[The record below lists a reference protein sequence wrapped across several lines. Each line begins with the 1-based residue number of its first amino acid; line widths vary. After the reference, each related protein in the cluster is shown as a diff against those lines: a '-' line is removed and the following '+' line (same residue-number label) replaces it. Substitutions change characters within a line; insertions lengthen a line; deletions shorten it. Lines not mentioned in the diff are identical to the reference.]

1 MRLFSLVTL
10 IEYTMTAPEQ
20 ILNQVF
26 GYSEFREGQL
36 DIINHATNQRDC
48 LVIMPTGGGKS
59 LCFQI
64 PALVLPGLTIVVSPL
79 ISLMKDQVDSLQANG
94 VAAAYLNSSQSR
106 EESMSIINAMQYG
119 ELKLIYVAPER
130 LMQHNF
136 LERISQLQISLIA
149 IDEAHCISQW
159 GHDFRPEY
167 ALLGQIKSLFPH
179 APVMALTATADDATR
194 EEIVTRLKLDNH
206 FYHQASFDRPNIRYT
221 LYEKFKPF
229 SQLLQYLKT
238 QDNNSG
244 IIYCTTRK
252 QVEEIAFKLQQQNY
266 SILAYHGGM
275 EHSVRQ
281 SVQESFIRG
290 NTDIVVATVAF
301 GMGIDKPD
309 VRFVVHY
316 NIPKNI
322 ESYYQETGRAGRDG
336 MNAEAVMLYDPSDIG
351 KVRFL
356 IEQGNNPAQQ
366 QVEHQKLTAMAAFAE
381 AQTCRRQVLLHYFGE
396 YGTKKC
402 GNCDICLDPPKHFD
416 GTLAAQKALSC
427 VYRLKQSF
435 GVAYVI
441 DVLRGSKNQRVLE
454 YGHEK
459 LSTYGIGVEHSNEYW
474 LSIFRQL
481 IHLGY
486 MRQDITRSSI
496 LVLNPE
502 ARAALKGENIIELA
516 VPRIQAMSKSS
527 TGSTRSRK
535 DDYDYDEVLFA
546 KLRALRKTIADKQG
560 VPPYVVF
567 NDASLAE
574 MAEQQPQTPFEL
586 LKVNGVGERKLEKFG
601 DDFLAIIRSY
611 QYD

>member
-1 MRLFSLVTL
+1 MQTTQSTPQQVLS
-10 IEYTMTAPEQ
+10 
-20 ILNQVF
+20 QVF
-26 GYSEFREGQL
+26 GYSEFRAGQL
-36 DIINHATNQRDC
+36 DIIEQTLNHRDC

-64 PALVLPGLTIVVSPL
+64 PALLMSGITIVISPL
-79 ISLMKDQVDSLQANG
+79 ISLMKDQVDTLKANG

-106 EESMSIINAMQYG
+106 EESIAVLNALQYG
-119 ELKLIYVAPER
+119 EIKLIYVAPER
-130 LMQHNF
+130 ILQPSF
-136 LERISQLQISLIA
+136 LERIQQLHISLIA

-167 ALLGQIKSLFPH
+167 TNLGQIKSVLPT
-179 APVMALTATADDATR
+179 PPIMALTATADDATR
-194 EEIVTRLKLDNH
+194 QEIASRLNLNNP

-229 SQLLQYLKT
+229 HQLLQYLKT
-238 QDNNSG
+238 QGDNSG

-252 QVEEIAFKLQQQNY
+252 QVEETTAKLQQQHL
-266 SILAYHGGM
+266 SVLGYHGGM
-275 EHSVRQ
+275 EHSERM

-290 NTDIVVATVAF
+290 DTDIVVATVAF

-309 VRFVVHY
+309 VRFVIHY

-336 MNAEAVMLYDPSDIG
+336 MNAEAVMLYDPSDTG
-351 KVRFL
+351 RVRFL
-356 IEQGNNPAQQ
+356 IEQGNNQAQQ
-366 QVEHQKLTAMAAFAE
+366 QVEHQKLNAMAAFAE

-396 YGTKKC
+396 YGSEKC

-416 GTLAAQKALSC
+416 GTVVAQKALSC
-427 VYRLKQSF
+427 VYRVQQNF

-441 DVLRGSKNQRVLE
+441 DVLRGSKNQRILD
-454 YGHEK
+454 YGHDK
-459 LSTYGIGVEHSNEYW
+459 LTTYGIGVEHSTEYW

-486 MRQDITRSSI
+486 LRQDITRSSV
-496 LVLNPE
+496 LMLNPE
-502 ARAALKGENIIELA
+502 ARAVLKGEKRVELA
-516 VPRIQAMSKSS
+516 VPRLQAITKSS
-527 TGSTRSRK
+527 SAKGRSRK

-546 KLRALRKTIADKQG
+546 KLRTLRKTIADDQG

-567 NDASLAE
+567 SDASLAE

-586 LKVNGVGERKLEKFG
+586 LRVNGVGERKLEKFG
-601 DDFLAIIRSY
+601 DEFLALIREY
-611 QYD
+611 QFEN

>member
-1 MRLFSLVTL
+1 MQQPPTPQQVLS
-10 IEYTMTAPEQ
+10 
-20 ILNQVF
+20 QVF
-26 GYSEFREGQL
+26 GYSEFRTGQL
-36 DIINHATNQRDC
+36 DIIEQALNHRDS

-64 PALVLPGLTIVVSPL
+64 PALLMPGLTIVVSPL
-79 ISLMKDQVDSLQANG
+79 ISLMKDQVDTLQANG
-94 VAAAYLNSSQSR
+94 VAAAYLNSSQTR
-106 EESMSIINAMQYG
+106 EESMQVLNAMQYG
-119 ELKLIYVAPER
+119 EIKLIYVAPER
-130 LMQHNF
+130 ILQPNF
-136 LERISQLQISLIA
+136 LERIQQLHISLIA

-167 ALLGQIKSLFPH
+167 ASLGQIKSVLPT
-179 APVMALTATADDATR
+179 PPIMALTATADDATR
-194 EEIVTRLKLDNH
+194 QEISSRLNLNDP

-229 SQLLQYLKT
+229 TQLLQYLKT

-252 QVEEIAFKLQQQNY
+252 QVEETAFKLQQQNY
-266 SILAYHGGM
+266 SVLGYHGGM
-275 EHSVRQ
+275 EHSERM

-290 NTDIVVATVAF
+290 DTDIVVATVAF

-309 VRFVVHY
+309 VRFVIHY

-336 MNAEAVMLYDPSDIG
+336 MAAEAVMLYDPSDTG
-351 KVRFL
+351 RVRFL

-366 QVEHQKLTAMAAFAE
+366 QVEHQKLNAMAAFAE

-396 YGTKKC
+396 YGSSKC
-402 GNCDICLDPPKHFD
+402 GNCDICLDPPQHFD
-416 GTLAAQKALSC
+416 GTVVAQKALSC
-427 VYRLKQSF
+427 VYRVQQNF

-454 YGHEK
+454 YGHDK
-459 LSTYGIGVEHSNEYW
+459 LTTYGIGVEHSAEYW

-486 MRQDITRSSI
+486 LRQDITRSSI

-502 ARAALKGENIIELA
+502 ARSALKGEKVIELA
-516 VPRIQAMSKSS
+516 VPRLQAISKSS
-527 TGSTRSRK
+527 GSAKGRSRK

-546 KLRALRKTIADKQG
+546 KLRTLRKTIADAQG

-574 MAEQQPQTPFEL
+574 MAEQQPQTPYEL
-586 LKVNGVGERKLEKFG
+586 LRVNGVGERKLEKFG
-601 DDFLAIIRSY
+601 DDFLALIREY
-611 QYD
+611 QFEN

>member
-1 MRLFSLVTL
+1 VITVAPL
-10 IEYTMTAPEQ
+10 EQAMTSPQ
-20 ILNQVF
+20 QVLSQVF
-26 GYSEFREGQL
+26 GYSEFRVGQL
-36 DIINHATNQRDC
+36 DIIDSAINGTDC

-64 PALVLPGLTIVVSPL
+64 PALLMPGLTIVVSPL
-79 ISLMKDQVDSLQANG
+79 ISLMKDQVDTLQANG
-94 VAAAYLNSSQSR
+94 INAAYLNSSQTR
-106 EESMSIINAMQYG
+106 QESMAILNAMQHG
-119 ELKLIYVAPER
+119 EIKLIYVAPER
-130 LMQHNF
+130 LMQPSF
-136 LERISQLQISLIA
+136 LDRIQQLHISLIA

-167 ALLGQIKSLFPH
+167 ATLGRIKSVLPH
-179 APVMALTATADDATR
+179 PPIMALTATADDATR
-194 EEIVTRLKLDNH
+194 QEISNRLNLNNP

-229 SQLLQYLKT
+229 TQLLQYLKT
-238 QDNNSG
+238 QGDNSG

-252 QVEEIAFKLQQQNY
+252 QVEEIASKLQQQNY
-266 SILAYHGGM
+266 SVLAYHGGM
-275 EHSVRQ
+275 EHSIRM

-290 NTDIVVATVAF
+290 DTDIVVATVAF

-309 VRFVVHY
+309 VRFVIHY

-336 MNAEAVMLYDPSDIG
+336 MNAEAVMLFDPADIG

-366 QVEHQKLTAMAAFAE
+366 QVEHQKLSAMSAFAE

-396 YGTKKC
+396 YGTPKC

-416 GTLAAQKALSC
+416 GTLATQKALSC

-441 DVLRGSKNQRVLE
+441 DVLRGSKNQRILE
-454 YGHEK
+454 YGHDK
-459 LSTYGIGVEHSNEYW
+459 LSTYGIGVEHSGEYW

-496 LVLNPE
+496 LVLNPD
-502 ARAALKGENIIELA
+502 ARAALKGENVIELA
-516 VPRIQAMSKSS
+516 VPRLQAITKSS
-527 TGSTRSRK
+527 ASGRSRK

-546 KLRALRKTIADKQG
+546 KLRKLRKRIADEQS

-574 MAEQQPQTPFEL
+574 MAEQQPQTPFEF
-586 LKVNGVGERKLEKFG
+586 LKINGVGERKLEKFG
-601 DDFLAIIRSY
+601 ADFLDVLRSY
-611 QYD
+611 QF

>member
-1 MRLFSLVTL
+1 MQQPPTPQQVLS
-10 IEYTMTAPEQ
+10 
-20 ILNQVF
+20 QVF
-26 GYSEFREGQL
+26 GYSEFRTGQL
-36 DIINHATNQRDC
+36 DIIEQALNHRDS

-64 PALVLPGLTIVVSPL
+64 PALLMPGITIVVSPL
-79 ISLMKDQVDSLQANG
+79 ISLMKDQVDTLRANG
-94 VAAAYLNSSQSR
+94 VAAAYLNSSQTR
-106 EESMSIINAMQYG
+106 EESMQVLNAMQYG
-119 ELKLIYVAPER
+119 EIKLIYVAPER
-130 LMQHNF
+130 ILQPNF
-136 LERISQLQISLIA
+136 LERIQQLHISLIA

-167 ALLGQIKSLFPH
+167 ASLGQIKSVLPT
-179 APVMALTATADDATR
+179 PPIMALTATADDATR
-194 EEIVTRLKLDNH
+194 QEISSRLNLNDP

-229 SQLLQYLKT
+229 TQLLQYLKT

-252 QVEEIAFKLQQQNY
+252 QVEETAFKLQQQNF
-266 SILAYHGGM
+266 SVLGYHGGM
-275 EHSVRQ
+275 EHSERM

-290 NTDIVVATVAF
+290 DTDIVVATVAF

-309 VRFVVHY
+309 VRFVIHY

-336 MNAEAVMLYDPSDIG
+336 MAAEAVMLYDPSDTG
-351 KVRFL
+351 RVRFL

-366 QVEHQKLTAMAAFAE
+366 QVEHQKLNAMAAFAE

-396 YGTKKC
+396 YGSSKC
-402 GNCDICLDPPKHFD
+402 GNCDICLDPPQHFD
-416 GTLAAQKALSC
+416 GTVVAQKALSC
-427 VYRLKQSF
+427 VYRVQQNF

-454 YGHEK
+454 YGHDK
-459 LSTYGIGVEHSNEYW
+459 LTTYGIGVEHSAEYW

-486 MRQDITRSSI
+486 LRQDITRSSI

-502 ARAALKGENIIELA
+502 ARSALKGEKVIELA
-516 VPRIQAMSKSS
+516 VPRLQAISKSS
-527 TGSTRSRK
+527 GSAKGRSRK

-546 KLRALRKTIADKQG
+546 KLRTLRKTIADAQG

-574 MAEQQPQTPFEL
+574 MAEQQPQTPYEL
-586 LKVNGVGERKLEKFG
+586 LRVNGVGERKLEKFG
-601 DDFLAIIRSY
+601 DDFLALIREY
-611 QYD
+611 QFEN

>member
-1 MRLFSLVTL
+1 MQQPPTPQQVLS
-10 IEYTMTAPEQ
+10 
-20 ILNQVF
+20 QVF
-26 GYSEFREGQL
+26 GYSEFRTGQL
-36 DIINHATNQRDC
+36 DIIEQALSHRDS

-64 PALVLPGLTIVVSPL
+64 PALLMSGLTIVVSPL
-79 ISLMKDQVDSLQANG
+79 ISLMKDQVDTLQANG
-94 VAAAYLNSSQSR
+94 VAAAYLNSSQTR
-106 EESMSIINAMQYG
+106 EESMQVLNAMQYG
-119 ELKLIYVAPER
+119 EIKLIYVAPER
-130 LMQHNF
+130 ILQPSF
-136 LERISQLQISLIA
+136 LERIQQLHISLIA

-167 ALLGQIKSLFPH
+167 ASLGQIKSVLPT
-179 APVMALTATADDATR
+179 PPIMALTATADDATR
-194 EEIVTRLKLDNH
+194 QEISSRLNLNDP

-229 SQLLQYLKT
+229 TQLLQYLKT

-252 QVEEIAFKLQQQNY
+252 QVEETAFKLQQQNF
-266 SILAYHGGM
+266 SVLGYHGGM
-275 EHSVRQ
+275 EHSERM

-290 NTDIVVATVAF
+290 DTDIVVATVAF

-309 VRFVVHY
+309 VRFVIHY

-336 MNAEAVMLYDPSDIG
+336 MAAEAVMLYDPSDTG
-351 KVRFL
+351 RVRFL

-366 QVEHQKLTAMAAFAE
+366 QVEHQKLNAMAAFAE

-396 YGTKKC
+396 YGSSKC
-402 GNCDICLDPPKHFD
+402 GNCDICLDPPQHFN
-416 GTLAAQKALSC
+416 GTVVAQKALSC
-427 VYRLKQSF
+427 VYRVQQNF

-454 YGHEK
+454 YGHDK
-459 LSTYGIGVEHSNEYW
+459 LTTYGIGVEHSAEYW

-486 MRQDITRSSI
+486 LRQDITRSSI

-502 ARAALKGENIIELA
+502 ARSALKGEKIIELA
-516 VPRIQAMSKSS
+516 VPRLQAISKSS
-527 TGSTRSRK
+527 GGAKGRSRK

-546 KLRALRKTIADKQG
+546 KLRTLRKTIADAQG

-574 MAEQQPQTPFEL
+574 MAEQQPQTPYEL
-586 LKVNGVGERKLEKFG
+586 LRVNGVGERKLEKFG
-601 DDFLAIIRSY
+601 DDFLALIREY
-611 QYD
+611 QFDN

>member
-1 MRLFSLVTL
+1 MQQPPTPQQVLS
-10 IEYTMTAPEQ
+10 
-20 ILNQVF
+20 QVF
-26 GYSEFREGQL
+26 GYSEFRTGQL
-36 DIINHATNQRDC
+36 DIIEQALSHRDS

-64 PALVLPGLTIVVSPL
+64 PALLMSGLTIVVSPL
-79 ISLMKDQVDSLQANG
+79 ISLMKDQVDTLQANG
-94 VAAAYLNSSQSR
+94 VAAAYLNSSQTR
-106 EESMSIINAMQYG
+106 EESMQVLNAMQYG
-119 ELKLIYVAPER
+119 EIKLIYVAPER
-130 LMQHNF
+130 ILQPNF
-136 LERISQLQISLIA
+136 LERIQQLHISLIA

-167 ALLGQIKSLFPH
+167 ASLGQIKSVLPT
-179 APVMALTATADDATR
+179 PPIMALTATADDATR
-194 EEIVTRLKLDNH
+194 QEISSRLNLNDP

-229 SQLLQYLKT
+229 TQLLQYLKT

-252 QVEEIAFKLQQQNY
+252 QVEETAFKLQQQNF
-266 SILAYHGGM
+266 SVLGYHGGM
-275 EHSVRQ
+275 EHSERM

-290 NTDIVVATVAF
+290 DTDIVVATVAF

-309 VRFVVHY
+309 VRFVIHY

-336 MNAEAVMLYDPSDIG
+336 MAAEAVMLYDPSDTG
-351 KVRFL
+351 RVRFL

-366 QVEHQKLTAMAAFAE
+366 QVEHQKLNAMAAFAE

-396 YGTKKC
+396 YGSSKC
-402 GNCDICLDPPKHFD
+402 GNCDICLDPPQHFD
-416 GTLAAQKALSC
+416 GTVVAQKALSC
-427 VYRLKQSF
+427 VYRVQQNF

-454 YGHEK
+454 YGHDK
-459 LSTYGIGVEHSNEYW
+459 LTTYGIGVEHSAEYW

-486 MRQDITRSSI
+486 LRQDITRSSI

-502 ARAALKGENIIELA
+502 ARSALKGEKVIELA
-516 VPRIQAMSKSS
+516 VPRLQAISKSS
-527 TGSTRSRK
+527 NSAKGRSRK

-546 KLRALRKTIADKQG
+546 KLRTLRKTIADAQG

-574 MAEQQPQTPFEL
+574 MAEQQPQTPYEL
-586 LKVNGVGERKLEKFG
+586 LRVNGVGERKLEKFG
-601 DDFLAIIRSY
+601 DDFLALIREY
-611 QYD
+611 QFEN

>member
-1 MRLFSLVTL
+1 MQTTQSTPQQVLS
-10 IEYTMTAPEQ
+10 
-20 ILNQVF
+20 QVF
-26 GYSEFREGQL
+26 GYSEFRAGQL
-36 DIINHATNQRDC
+36 DIIEQTLNHRDC

-64 PALVLPGLTIVVSPL
+64 PALLMSGITIVISPL
-79 ISLMKDQVDSLQANG
+79 ISLMKDQVDTLKANG

-106 EESMSIINAMQYG
+106 EESIAVLNALQYG
-119 ELKLIYVAPER
+119 EIKLIYVAPER
-130 LMQHNF
+130 ILQPSF
-136 LERISQLQISLIA
+136 LERIQQLHISLIA

-167 ALLGQIKSLFPH
+167 TKLGQIKSVLPT
-179 APVMALTATADDATR
+179 PPIMALTATADDATR
-194 EEIVTRLKLDNH
+194 QEIAQRLNLNNP

-229 SQLLQYLKT
+229 HQLLQYLKT
-238 QDNNSG
+238 QGDNSG

-252 QVEEIAFKLQQQNY
+252 QVEETTAKLQQQHL
-266 SILAYHGGM
+266 SVLGYHGGM
-275 EHSVRQ
+275 EHSERM

-290 NTDIVVATVAF
+290 DTDIVVATVAF

-309 VRFVVHY
+309 VRFVIHY

-336 MNAEAVMLYDPSDIG
+336 MNAEAVMLYDPSDTG
-351 KVRFL
+351 RVRFL
-356 IEQGNNPAQQ
+356 IEQGNNQAQQ
-366 QVEHQKLTAMAAFAE
+366 QVEHQKLNAMAAFAE

-396 YGTKKC
+396 YGSEKC

-416 GTLAAQKALSC
+416 GTVVAQKALSC
-427 VYRLKQSF
+427 VYRVQQNF

-441 DVLRGSKNQRVLE
+441 DVLRGSKNQRILD
-454 YGHEK
+454 YGHDK
-459 LSTYGIGVEHSNEYW
+459 LTTYGIGVEHSTEYW

-486 MRQDITRSSI
+486 LRQDITRSSV
-496 LVLNPE
+496 LMLNPE
-502 ARAALKGENIIELA
+502 ARAVLKGEKRVELA
-516 VPRIQAMSKSS
+516 VPRLQAITKGSS
-527 TGSTRSRK
+527 AKGRSRK

-546 KLRALRKTIADKQG
+546 KLRTLRKTIADDQG

-567 NDASLAE
+567 SDASLAE

-586 LKVNGVGERKLEKFG
+586 LRVNGVGERKLEKFG
-601 DDFLAIIRSY
+601 DDFLALIREY
-611 QYD
+611 QFEN

>member
-1 MRLFSLVTL
+1 MQQPPTPQQVLS
-10 IEYTMTAPEQ
+10 
-20 ILNQVF
+20 QVF
-26 GYSEFREGQL
+26 GYSEFRTGQL
-36 DIINHATNQRDC
+36 DIIEQALNHRDS

-64 PALVLPGLTIVVSPL
+64 PALLMSGLTIVVSPL
-79 ISLMKDQVDSLQANG
+79 ISLMKDQVDTLQANG
-94 VAAAYLNSSQSR
+94 VAAAYLNSSQTR
-106 EESMSIINAMQYG
+106 EESMQVLNAMQYG
-119 ELKLIYVAPER
+119 EIKLIYVAPER
-130 LMQHNF
+130 ILQPSF
-136 LERISQLQISLIA
+136 LERIQQLHISLIA

-167 ALLGQIKSLFPH
+167 ASLGQIKSVLPT
-179 APVMALTATADDATR
+179 PPIMALTATADDATR
-194 EEIVTRLKLDNH
+194 QEISSRLNLNDP

-229 SQLLQYLKT
+229 TQLLQYLKT

-252 QVEEIAFKLQQQNY
+252 QVEETAFKLQQQNY
-266 SILAYHGGM
+266 SVLGYHGGM
-275 EHSVRQ
+275 EHSERM

-290 NTDIVVATVAF
+290 DTDIVVATVAF

-309 VRFVVHY
+309 VRFVIHY

-336 MNAEAVMLYDPSDIG
+336 MAAEAVMLYDPSDTG
-351 KVRFL
+351 RVRFL

-366 QVEHQKLTAMAAFAE
+366 QVEHQKLNAMAAFAE

-396 YGTKKC
+396 YGSSKC
-402 GNCDICLDPPKHFD
+402 GNCDICLDPPQHFD
-416 GTLAAQKALSC
+416 GTVVAQKALSC
-427 VYRLKQSF
+427 VYRVQQNF

-454 YGHEK
+454 YGHDK
-459 LSTYGIGVEHSNEYW
+459 LTTYGIGVEHSAEYW

-486 MRQDITRSSI
+486 LRQDITRSSI

-502 ARAALKGENIIELA
+502 ARSALKGEKVIELA
-516 VPRIQAMSKSS
+516 VPRLQAISKSS
-527 TGSTRSRK
+527 GSAKGRSRK

-546 KLRALRKTIADKQG
+546 KLRTLRKTIADAQG

-574 MAEQQPQTPFEL
+574 MAEQQPQTPYEL
-586 LKVNGVGERKLEKFG
+586 LRVNGVGERKLEKFG
-601 DDFLAIIRSY
+601 DDFLALIREY
-611 QYD
+611 QFEN

>member
-1 MRLFSLVTL
+1 MQQPPTPQQVLS
-10 IEYTMTAPEQ
+10 
-20 ILNQVF
+20 QVF
-26 GYSEFREGQL
+26 GYSEFRTGQL
-36 DIINHATNQRDC
+36 DIIEQALNHRDS

-64 PALVLPGLTIVVSPL
+64 PALLMSGLTIVVSPL
-79 ISLMKDQVDSLQANG
+79 ISLMKDQVDTLQANG
-94 VAAAYLNSSQSR
+94 VAAAYLNSSQTR
-106 EESMSIINAMQYG
+106 EESMQVLNAMQYG
-119 ELKLIYVAPER
+119 EIKLIYVAPER
-130 LMQHNF
+130 ILQPNF
-136 LERISQLQISLIA
+136 LERIQQLHISLIA

-167 ALLGQIKSLFPH
+167 ASLGQIKSVLPT
-179 APVMALTATADDATR
+179 PPIMALTATADDATR
-194 EEIVTRLKLDNH
+194 QEISSRLNLNDP

-229 SQLLQYLKT
+229 TQLLQYLKT
-238 QDNNSG
+238 QNNNSG

-252 QVEEIAFKLQQQNY
+252 QVEETAFKLQQQNF
-266 SILAYHGGM
+266 SVLGYHGGM
-275 EHSVRQ
+275 EHSERM

-290 NTDIVVATVAF
+290 DTDIVVATVAF

-309 VRFVVHY
+309 VRFVIHY

-336 MNAEAVMLYDPSDIG
+336 MAAEAVMLYDPSDTG
-351 KVRFL
+351 RVRFL

-366 QVEHQKLTAMAAFAE
+366 QVEHQKLNAMAAFAE

-396 YGTKKC
+396 YGSSKC
-402 GNCDICLDPPKHFD
+402 GNCDICLDPPQHFD
-416 GTLAAQKALSC
+416 GTVVAQKALSC
-427 VYRLKQSF
+427 VYRVQQNF

-454 YGHEK
+454 YGHDK
-459 LSTYGIGVEHSNEYW
+459 LTTYGIGVEHSAEYW

-486 MRQDITRSSI
+486 LRQDITRSSI

-502 ARAALKGENIIELA
+502 ARSALKGEKVIELA
-516 VPRIQAMSKSS
+516 VPRLQAISKSS
-527 TGSTRSRK
+527 SSAKGRSRK

-546 KLRALRKTIADKQG
+546 KLRTLRKTIADAQG

-574 MAEQQPQTPFEL
+574 MAEQQPQTPYEL
-586 LKVNGVGERKLEKFG
+586 LRVNGVGERKLEKFG
-601 DDFLAIIRSY
+601 DDFLALIREY
-611 QYD
+611 QFDN

>member
-1 MRLFSLVTL
+1 MQVTQSTPQQVL
-10 IEYTMTAPEQ
+10 S
-20 ILNQVF
+20 QVF
-26 GYSEFREGQL
+26 GYSEFRAGQL
-36 DIINHATNQRDC
+36 GIIEQTLNHRDC

-64 PALVLPGLTIVVSPL
+64 PALLMSGITIVISPL
-79 ISLMKDQVDSLQANG
+79 ISLMKDQVDTLQANG
-94 VAAAYLNSSQSR
+94 VAAAYLNSSQTR
-106 EESMSIINAMQYG
+106 EESIAVLNALQYG
-119 ELKLIYVAPER
+119 EIKLIYVAPER
-130 LMQHNF
+130 ILQPSF
-136 LERISQLQISLIA
+136 LERIQQLHISLIA

-167 ALLGQIKSLFPH
+167 ASLGQIKSVLPT
-179 APVMALTATADDATR
+179 PPIMALTATADDATR
-194 EEIVTRLKLDNH
+194 QEIASRLNLTNP

-229 SQLLQYLKT
+229 TQLLQYLKT
-238 QDNNSG
+238 QSDNAG

-252 QVEEIAFKLQQQNY
+252 QVEETAAKLQQQHF
-266 SILAYHGGM
+266 SVLGYHGGM
-275 EHSVRQ
+275 EHNERM

-290 NTDIVVATVAF
+290 DTDIVVATVAF

-309 VRFVVHY
+309 VRFVIHY

-336 MNAEAVMLYDPSDIG
+336 MNAEAVMLYDPSDTG
-351 KVRFL
+351 RVRFL

-366 QVEHQKLTAMAAFAE
+366 QVEHQKLNAMAAFAE

-396 YGTKKC
+396 YGSNKC
-402 GNCDICLDPPKHFD
+402 GNCDICLDPPQHFD
-416 GTLAAQKALSC
+416 GTVVAQKALSC
-427 VYRLKQSF
+427 VYRVQQNF

-441 DVLRGSKNQRVLE
+441 DVLRGSKNQRILE
-454 YGHEK
+454 YGHDK
-459 LSTYGIGVEHSNEYW
+459 LTTYGIGVEHSAEYW

-486 MRQDITRSSI
+486 LRQDITRSSI
-496 LVLNPE
+496 LMLNPA
-502 ARAALKGENIIELA
+502 ARTVLKGEKRVELA
-516 VPRIQAMSKSS
+516 VPRLQAISKTSNAK
-527 TGSTRSRK
+527 GRSRK

-546 KLRALRKTIADKQG
+546 KLRTLRKTIADDQG

-574 MAEQQPQTPFEL
+574 MAEQQPQTPYEL
-586 LKVNGVGERKLEKFG
+586 LRVNGVGERKLEKFG
-601 DDFLAIIRSY
+601 DDFLALIREY
-611 QYD
+611 QFEN